1 MGKRRKIRLAEVAL
15 DAGVSPATVSRAMV
29 QPQLLSPDTLRR
41 VHASAIRLGYR
52 PDGMAR
58 ALASGRAMTIGAIV
72 PTLDSTIFARVLQ
85 SMQSALVREGYQ
97 LLVASHEMNPAAETE
112 AVRTFL
118 ARGVDGLML
127 VGAEHAQET
136 NLLLR
141 SSGVPVVLTWVGDG
155 EFAAVTVDNARAG
168 HLAASHLIGLGHRR
182 IGMIVGDLAFNDRQ
196 RARLEGAR
204 QAMREAG
211 LDLPE
216 GLVSQ
221 QGLTIAGG
229 RAGGAR
235 LLDLAERPSA
245 IIGGVDL
252 FAIGCIQEAQARGLG
267 VPAGLSVVGIDDID
281 LSAHMSPP
289 VTTVHVPTGQIG
301 QAAAAALL
309 AGIGGAPQPARIA
322 LNVELIVRRSSGP
335 AQGLRGGV

>member
-29 QPQLLSPDTLRR
+29 QPGLLAPETLRR

-52 PDGMAR
+52 PDGTAR
-58 ALASGRAMTIGAIV
+58 ALASGRSMTIGAIV
-72 PTLDSTIFARVLQ
+72 PTLDSTIFAHVLQ

-112 AVRTFL
+112 AVRTLL

-127 VGAEHAQET
+127 VGAEHTQET

-141 SSGVPVVLTWVGDG
+141 SCGLPVVLTWVGNG

-168 HLAASHLIGLGHRR
+168 HLAAAHLIGLGHRR
-182 IGMIVGDLAFNDRQ
+182 IGLIVGDLSFNDRQ

-204 QAMREAG
+204 QALREAG

-216 GLVSQ
+216 ALVTQ
-221 QGLTIAGG
+221 QPLTIAGG

-235 LLDLAERPSA
+235 LLDLADRPSA
-245 IIGGVDL
+245 IIGGIDL
-252 FAIGCIQEAQARGLG
+252 FAIGCIQEAQARELG
-267 VPAGLSVVGIDDID
+267 VSADLSVVGIDDID
-281 LSAHMSPP
+281 MSAHMSPP
-289 VTTVHVPTGQIG
+289 VTTVHVPTTQIG
-301 QAAAAALL
+301 QSAAAALL
-309 AGIGGAPQPARIA
+309 AGIAGNGPPQRIA
-322 LNVELIVRRSSGP
+322 LNIELIVRRSSGP
-335 AQGLRGGV
+335 PQAPARRP